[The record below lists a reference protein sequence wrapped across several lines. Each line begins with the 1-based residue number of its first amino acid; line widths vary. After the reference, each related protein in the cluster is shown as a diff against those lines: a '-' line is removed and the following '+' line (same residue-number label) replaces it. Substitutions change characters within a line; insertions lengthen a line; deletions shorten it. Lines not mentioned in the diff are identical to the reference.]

1 MKKNNQRLIENG
13 VWVVNFYNCIKIR
26 KKLLFTY
33 VISLFQPSTISL
45 IIFVIFFYAGL
56 SFSQVPDSTART
68 FQNPAQDTS
77 RTFKK
82 FSSNEDTVKAPPLK
96 IARTGIDSVVHYTAK
111 IIESD
116 LKKNITYLIGDA
128 EVKFKKMTLKAGKIT
143 VLWDTHTLIA
153 EGLPDTTNGAN
164 GSSPDSLRR
173 HYTQLP
179 VFSDGT
185 DTMRGFRMEYNFKTE
200 RGRVIRGRSEIEGG
214 FYFGEAVKR
223 VAPRVF
229 NIANGTY
236 TTCDKEE
243 PHYHFKGKRMK
254 VIMDDKVI
262 ARPVIFFIGKIPVAF
277 IPFAIFPT
285 KKGRQSGLI
294 MPRFGSSRQEGR
306 FLRNLGYYWATND
319 YMDTRFTVDFFE
331 RSGFLFRTDMNYA
344 LRYHFRGSLSG
355 SFARRSFPG
364 NLKETRWDFRINHS
378 QEIDANTR
386 LSVNASFVSNNSFYQ
401 EFSQNRSQRLQRQLI
416 SNATFTKSWGDGK
429 NSLTLNLSET
439 RDLETGAS
447 SRTLPRLR
455 FNRNRSQ
462 FFPFKK
468 SKKGGRS
475 TENAKWYNYIYY
487 TYSGTYLNLVRKD
500 STNDPDP
507 RVERRA
513 DHTVNINFTSPKR
526 IFGWLSFSQSI
537 NYREKWVDRTKS
549 FSIDTLT
556 NRVVEHEDK
565 GFAARRIFSVTA
577 SANTKLYGLFPMHL
591 GPVKAI
597 RHVMTPSISFSY
609 RPDFSSPFWGYY
621 QTLKDTNGV
630 EIKRDRFGGTPR
642 GEVASLNF
650 TLSNLF
656 QMKLGEGEKEKKINL
671 FNLDFRSGY
680 NFAADSLKLQNLFT
694 TFRANPR
701 RNLGISMN
709 MTHSFYD
716 FDRETGRTID
726 KLLVNS
732 RGLFKF
738 IRLTQLRF
746 DLHWR
751 LSGKKGGPGKSK
763 KGFEQKEATEVE
775 EEGSVIQQNQSPFG
789 NRFEPENAF
798 SAFDIPWRAN
808 VSFSF
813 SINKF
818 NPTRVTR
825 TAYIDLSNVEL
836 QLTRKWRVGYRVR
849 YDLENG
855 EIADQRI
862 SLYRDL
868 HCWEAQFNWS
878 PSGVSRGFYF
888 KINIKASHLQNIKI
902 EQRGGTTSIFSPF

>member
-1 MKKNNQRLIENG
+1 MSLPGSKSKKGFMERWIILILHYSIT
-13 VWVVNFYNCIKIR
+13 VFI
-26 KKLLFTY
+26 
-33 VISLFQPSTISL
+33 L
-45 IIFVIFFYAGL
+45 IVYSGL
-56 SFSQVPDSTART
+56 GLSQVPDVPVKNPGKDSTRV
-68 FQNPAQDTS
+68 DTKGS
-77 RTFKK
+77 VT
-82 FSSNEDTVKAPPLK
+82 DTVKTAPPLQVAK
-96 IARTGIDSVVHYTAK
+96 TGIDSVVHYSAK

-116 LKKNITYLIGDA
+116 REKNITYLLDNA
-128 EVKFKKMTLKAGKIT
+128 EVKYKKMTLKAGKIT
-143 VLWDTHTLIA
+143 VFWDTHTLIA
-153 EGLPDTTNGAN
+153 EGVPDTTNGAN
-164 GSSPDSLRR
+164 GFSPDTLRKK
-173 HYTQLP
+173 YTQLP
-179 VFSDGT
+179 VFSDGKE
-185 DTMRGFRMEYNFKTE
+185 TMRGFRMEYNFKTE

-355 SFARRSFPG
+355 SFARRSFSG

-378 QEIDANTR
+378 QEIDPNTR
-386 LSVNASFVSNNSFYQ
+386 LAVNASFVSNNSFYQ
-401 EFSQNRSQRLQRQLI
+401 EFSQNRSQRLSRQLI
-416 SNATFTKSWGDGK
+416 SNATFSKRWGEGK

-447 SRTLPRLR
+447 SRTLPRIS
-455 FNRNRSQ
+455 FNRTRSQ

-468 SKKGGRS
+468 SEKDGSGRAP
-475 TENAKWYNYIYY
+475 EDARWYNYIYY
-487 TYSGTYLNLVRKD
+487 TYSGTYLNSVRKD
-500 STNDPDP
+500 SSNDPDP

-513 DHTVNINFTSPKR
+513 DHTVNINFTNPKR

-537 NYREKWVDRTKS
+537 NYQENWVDRTKS

-565 GFAARRIFSVTA
+565 GFAARRIFTVTA
-577 SANTKLYGLFPMHL
+577 SANTKLFGMFRLNM
-591 GPVKAI
+591 GPIKAL
-597 RHVMTPSISFSY
+597 RHVMTPSLSFSY

-621 QTLKDTNGV
+621 QTLKDTSGV

-650 TLSNLF
+650 SLTNLF
-656 QMKLGEGEKEKKINL
+656 QMKLGEGNKEKKIDL

-709 MTHSFYD
+709 MTHSFYE
-716 FDRETGRTID
+716 FDREIGRTVD
-726 KLLVNS
+726 KLLLKS
-732 RGLFKF
+732 RGFFKF
-738 IRLTQLRF
+738 LRLTQFRF
-746 DLHWR
+746 DLNWR
-751 LSGKKGGPGKSK
+751 LQGKKSGPVKTSARTTGV
-763 KGFEQKEATEVE
+763 QTAEVE
-775 EEGSVIQQNQSPFG
+775 EVETRTGQTQSPFG
-789 NRFEPENAF
+789 DRFEPESAF

-808 VSFSF
+808 LSFSF

-836 QLTRKWRVGYRVR
+836 QLTRKWRIGYRIR
-849 YDLENG
+849 YNLENG